1 MWLSKENIDFYFKI
15 NSNFLSWDEC
25 SRGKI
30 YVTED
35 QTIYKTK
42 WLTNKYT
49 TFFKT
54 KFLQY

>member
-1 MWLSKENIDFYFKI
+1 MWLSKIENIDFYFKI

-25 SRGKI
+25 SRCKI

-42 WLTNKYT
+42 
-49 TFFKT
+49 
-54 KFLQY
+54 